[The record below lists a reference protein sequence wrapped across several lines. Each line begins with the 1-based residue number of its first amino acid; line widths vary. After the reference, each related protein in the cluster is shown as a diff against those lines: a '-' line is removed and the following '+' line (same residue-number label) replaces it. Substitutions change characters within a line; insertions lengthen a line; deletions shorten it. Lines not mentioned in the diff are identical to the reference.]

1 MTSFVHTPELLE
13 LSWPGEGPFF
23 GCDQDWFRS
32 FWQRKAGCGSC
43 TGANILHYFAGR
55 SRLALPHEVKDR
67 DSFINLMEYS
77 WQYLTPGVL
86 GLNSPFLM
94 QKGLDEMLQKL
105 GYPGKS
111 LVLEVPAQVSSRP
124 SLEAVEQFIRE
135 GLKSDS
141 PVAFLN
147 LHNGGQEQ
155 LETWHWVT
163 VVGIHGSGDTAQ
175 LDIYDNGIR
184 FRVDLGDW
192 LVNTK
197 RGGGFVYVSGS

>member
-1 MTSFVHTPELLE
+1 MTSYVHTPELLE

-43 TGANILHYFAGR
+43 TGANILNYLSRR
-55 SRLALPHEVKDR
+55 SRLKLPHAVLDR
-67 DSFINLMEYS
+67 DSFIKLMEYS
-77 WQYLTPGVL
+77 WQYLTPGVM

-94 QKGLDEMLQKL
+94 QKGLDEMLATL

-111 LVLEVPAQVSSRP
+111 QVLEIPAQAENRP
-124 SLEAVEQFIRE
+124 RIAEVEQFIRA
-135 GLKSDS
+135 GLHLDS

-147 LHNGGQEQ
+147 LHNGGQTQ

-163 VVGIHGSGDTAQ
+163 VVGLHGSGQTAE
-175 LDIYDNGIR
+175 LDIFDNGTR
-184 FRVDLGDW
+184 LRVRLLDW
-192 LVNTK
+192 LKHTR
-197 RGGGFVYVSGS
+197 RGGGFVYVEGE